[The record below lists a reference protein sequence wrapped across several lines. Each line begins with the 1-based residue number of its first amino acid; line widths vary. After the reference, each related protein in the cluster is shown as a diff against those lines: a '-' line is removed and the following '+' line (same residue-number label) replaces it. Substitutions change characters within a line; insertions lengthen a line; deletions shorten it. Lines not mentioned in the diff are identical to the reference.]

1 MQGIRRDQI
10 TFTRFIAAVA
20 IVIFHFGRDIAI
32 FSFEPLASILK
43 NANIGV
49 SYFFTLSG
57 FIMILAYGQKEKIKP
72 AEYYRSRIARVAPA
86 YYAALVLF
94 APFIIANPSNFDYFG
109 LALNV
114 TLTQAWVPSKAL
126 SVNQPG
132 WSLSVELLFYAL
144 FPLIFNKFYRGRNLR
159 IVTVVGIAFF
169 CISQAA
175 HIYLL
180 NSAVLENFPE
190 ARQDFIYYF
199 PLMHLNEFIIGNIA
213 GLFYISYLSHLRRPN
228 GAWIILAISALL
240 LLLAAPPL
248 LPLHNGLMVIVFVP
262 LILLIVSDAG
272 VFSRLMSLKP
282 LVYLG
287 EISFGIYI
295 FQVPVY
301 MFCMGI
307 FKRVGMLDTSIQF
320 FSYMTVLL
328 VISAL
333 SFNYIEAPLRRRIN
347 KKHGHISTL
356 KVA

>member
-1 MQGIRRDQI
+1 
-10 TFTRFIAAVA
+10 
-20 IVIFHFGRDIAI
+20 
-32 FSFEPLASILK
+32 
-43 NANIGV
+43 
-49 SYFFTLSG
+49 
-57 FIMILAYGQKEKIKP
+57 
-72 AEYYRSRIARVAPA
+72 
-86 YYAALVLF
+86 
-94 APFIIANPSNFDYFG
+94 
-109 LALNV
+109 
-114 TLTQAWVPSKAL
+114 
-126 SVNQPG
+126 
-132 WSLSVELLFYAL
+132 
-144 FPLIFNKFYRGRNLR
+144 
-159 IVTVVGIAFF
+159 
-169 CISQAA
+169 
-175 HIYLL
+175 
-180 NSAVLENFPE
+180 
-190 ARQDFIYYF
+190 
-199 PLMHLNEFIIGNIA
+199 
-213 GLFYISYLSHLRRPN
+213 
-228 GAWIILAISALL
+228 
-240 LLLAAPPL
+240 
-248 LPLHNGLMVIVFVP
+248 MVIVFVP